1 MRFVKSMNM
10 GETKMK
16 RGWLQRG
23 YLYLQYAALIFVFS
37 QTSLF
42 AQETQKNATPKSSN
56 EFIDSSGISVKQLTE
71 RGLQQRADLQAA
83 RQKLAIAEG
92 KLIQAGLRPNPT
104 LESEYGSPRFVGGES
119 EYDFALG
126 VSQVF
131 ETGGKRKKRIAVA
144 ELELT
149 QARSEIAALE
159 RRFAADVRALYV
171 RAVSAGKQ
179 LDTLEKLVTANEE
192 ILRITNE
199 RLKEGDVAPL
209 DVNLLRVETEK
220 LKVQAVRVKAEL
232 ESWIISLRALVG
244 MEQTESLRIVPLSD
258 KPPRLE
264 LSLIDVT
271 DTALR
276 ERADLKAARLN
287 EEIGTAKIKLA
298 QAESKPNIEGIVKF
312 SRNKS
317 VFDLPESLG
326 DNLSI
331 RDRSSELTFGVKIDL
346 PFFNRNQGEVAIT
359 TAEKIQ
365 AQRQR
370 EALEAEIKRDVALAF
385 RSYRATAES
394 LIIYSTQILPRSQDN
409 LKSVQ
414 AAYQL
419 GEFSTFDVINE
430 QRRLIES
437 ETAYN
442 EALRDYYAALAE
454 LERAIGASLPKSAF
468 SSSMSSIFLDE
479 KIFQLNVK
487 KDK

>member
-1 MRFVKSMNM
+1 MRFVKEMSE
-10 GETKMK
+10 GKTKMK
-16 RGWLQRG
+16 RGLLQT
-23 YLYLQYAALIFVFS
+23 LYLNFQFAALVFLFS
-37 QTSLF
+37 QTSLL
-42 AQETQKNATPKSSN
+42 AQQTQKSSN
-56 EFIDSSGISVKQLTE
+56 EFIDSSGVSVEQLIE
-71 RGLQQRADLQAA
+71 KGLQQRADLQAA
-83 RQKLAIAEG
+83 RQKLEIAKG
-92 KLIQAGLRPNPT
+92 RLTQAGLRPNPT
-104 LESEYGSPRFVGGES
+104 LESEYGSPRFIGGES
-119 EYDFALG
+119 EYDFSIG

-131 ETGGKRKKRIAVA
+131 ETSGKRKKRLAVA

-149 QARSEIAALE
+149 QARAEITALE
-159 RRFAADVRALYV
+159 RRFAAEVRALYV

-179 LDTLEKLVTANEE
+179 LDTLEKLIAANEE
-192 ILRITNE
+192 ILRITDA

-209 DVNLLRVETEK
+209 DLNLLRVETEK
-220 LKVQAVRVKAEL
+220 LKVQMLRAKSEL
-232 ESWIISLRALVG
+232 ESGIISLRALVG
-244 MEQTESLRIVPLSD
+244 IEQTETLRIAPLAE
-258 KPPRLE
+258 KPPRLD
-264 LSLIDVT
+264 LSLIEVT
-271 DTALR
+271 DLALR
-276 ERADLKAARLN
+276 ERADLQAAKIN
-287 EEIGTAKIKLA
+287 EEIGEAKIRLA
-298 QAESKPNIEGIVKF
+298 QAQSKPNIEGIVKF

-326 DNLSI
+326 DNLAI
-331 RDRSSELTFGVKIDL
+331 RDRSNELTFGVKIDL
-346 PFFNRNQGEVAIT
+346 PLFNRNQGELAIT

-370 EALEAEIKRDVALAF
+370 EALEAEIKRDIALAF
-385 RSYRATAES
+385 RSYRSAAES

-409 LKSVQ
+409 LRSVQ

-454 LERAIGASLPKSAF
+454 LEKAIGKTIPESGFGSPT
-468 SSSMSSIFLDE
+468 SSIILDE

>member
-1 MRFVKSMNM
+1 
-10 GETKMK
+10 MK
-16 RGWLQRG
+16 RSLLQTG
-23 YLYLQYAALIFVFS
+23 YPYLLFAALIFLFS
-37 QTSLF
+37 QNPLF
-42 AQETQKNATPKSSN
+42 AQQTQKSSN
-56 EFIDSSGISVKQLTE
+56 EFIDSSGVSIEQLIE
-71 RGLQQRADLQAA
+71 KGLQQRADLQAA
-83 RQKLAIAEG
+83 RQKLEVAKG
-92 KLIQAGLRPNPT
+92 RLTQAGLRPNPT
-104 LESEYGSPRFVGGES
+104 LESEYGTPRFVGGES
-119 EYDFALG
+119 EYDFAIG
-126 VSQVF
+126 ISQVF
-131 ETGGKRKKRIAVA
+131 ETNGKRKKRIAVA

-159 RRFAADVRALYV
+159 RRFAAEVRALYV
-171 RAVSAGKQ
+171 RTVSAGKQ
-179 LDTLEKLVTANEE
+179 LDTLEQLIAANEE
-192 ILRITNE
+192 VLRITNE

-209 DVNLLRVETEK
+209 DLNLLRVETEK
-220 LKVQAVRVKAEL
+220 LKVQMLRVKADL
-232 ESWIISLRALVG
+232 ESGIISLRALAG
-244 MEQTESLRIVPLSD
+244 IEQTENLRIAPLSE
-258 KPPRLE
+258 KPPRLD

-271 DTALR
+271 ELALR
-276 ERADLKAARLN
+276 ERADLQVAKIN
-287 EEIGTAKIKLA
+287 EDIGTAKIKLA
-298 QAESKPNIEGIVKF
+298 QAQSKPNIEGIVKF

-326 DNLSI
+326 DNLVV

-346 PFFNRNQGEVAIT
+346 PFFNRNQGELAIT

-385 RSYRATAES
+385 RSYRAAAES

-409 LKSVQ
+409 LRSVR

-437 ETAYN
+437 ETGYN

-454 LERAIGASLPKSAF
+454 LEKAIGRTIPESGFGSPT
-468 SSSMSSIFLDE
+468 SSIFLDE